1 MWNAPLCVHEYSKR
15 YNTRMSAAR
24 LIRTSLIVI
33 LLSCG
38 LFVTARVRAASPSFI
53 VQQVFPVP
61 TLIPTDV
68 VRSTQ
73 EQPSTPAPTP
83 APDAMTKFV
92 LASPRPELTVIS
104 FMRYLI
110 RVAVERGV
118 SANMIVFLLLFPVIA
133 SLVAFSRHVIG
144 LTGFSIYAPVAL
156 AVVLL
161 STGIIQG
168 LVLFFLMLVI
178 AVIGKWT
185 ITFLKLE
192 YVPRTAMLL
201 WFVAIGMFFALLL
214 STLLPITFFF
224 RIDMF
229 PLLILVLLAEDFMG
243 MQAGLRWQLAIERA
257 LQIMF
262 LSVLGALIMGSTMVQ
277 QLMLSEPEIVVLC
290 VGIFNFLV
298 GKYLGLRLTEY
309 LRFKPIIDAEE

>member
-1 MWNAPLCVHEYSKR
+1 MHMR
-15 YNTRMSAAR
+15 AAR
-24 LIRTSLIVI
+24 LFAISIISFAFVFGG
-33 LLSCG
+33 LS
-38 LFVTARVRAASPSFI
+38 FVVRARAASPSFI
-53 VQQVFPVP
+53 VEQVFPVP
-61 TLIPTDV
+61 TIVPTDV
-68 VRSTQ
+68 VQSSPG
-73 EQPSTPAPTP
+73 EPIVPTP
-83 APDAMTKFV
+83 SPDAMTKYV
-92 LASPRPELTVIS
+92 LASARPELTIIT

-110 RVAVERGV
+110 HVAVERGV

-168 LVLFFLMLVI
+168 LVLFFLMLAI
-178 AVIGKWT
+178 AIIGKWT

-214 STLLPITFFF
+214 STLLPVTFFF

-277 QLMLSEPEIVVLC
+277 QLVLSEPELVVLC
-290 VGIFNFLV
+290 VGIFNFFV